1 MINKARMIHNAPN
14 YKCIPG
20 SIVGKSTNGYLV
32 KTVDS
37 TVEIFEI
44 EYDGKIKIGDRFND

>member
-1 MINKARMIHNAPN
+1 MIHNAPN
-14 YKCIPG
+14 YKCISG
-20 SIVGKSTNGYLV
+20 SILGKSTNGYLV